1 MYTLVLS
8 VIYLAFISLGL
19 PDSLLG
25 SGWPVMQPEL
35 GVPVSFAGILTM
47 LIALGTVVS
56 SLFSDALTRRFGAG
70 KVTAVSVLMTAVA
83 LLGFSVSSQFWM
95 LILWAIPYGL
105 GAGAVDAAL
114 NNYVALHYAA
124 RHMSWLHCFWG
135 IGASVSPYIM
145 SFALTGGYGWHT
157 SYRIVG
163 VIQMVLTAI
172 LFCTLPLW
180 KKVQPHREK
189 TAAAEQIQAIADASP
204 AVSEKP
210 GLLTTLK
217 TGGVIP
223 MLIAFCCYS
232 AVEQTAMLWGSSY
245 LVQQRGISEET
256 AAGFA
261 SLFVLGLTVGRLLSG
276 FVSERLG
283 DKRLIRLGIVLT
295 LIGVGLVALPWDG
308 AVLAGLAVTG
318 LGCAPVYPSI
328 IHATPFNFGAEHSQ
342 AVIGVEM
349 AGAYIGTTFL
359 PPLFGCL
366 ASWTSISLL
375 PVYLLFFS
383 LLMLLMTERV
393 NRIVAKRR

>member
-135 IGASVSPYIM
+135 IGASASPYIM

-157 SYRIVG
+157 GYRIVG
-163 VIQMVLTAI
+163 IAQLVLTAI
-172 LFCTLPLW
+172 LFFTLPLW
-180 KKVQPHREK
+180 KKVRLPQEKAAIQSARENPG
-189 TAAAEQIQAIADASP
+189 AAK
-204 AVSEKP
+204 EKP
-210 GLLTTLK
+210 GLLSTLK

-223 MLIAFCCYS
+223 MLIAFCSYS
-232 AVEQTAMLWGSSY
+232 AVEQTSMLWASSY
-245 LVQQRGISEET
+245 LVQQRGMEAET

-261 SLFVLGLTVGRLLSG
+261 SLFFLGITIGRLLSG

-295 LIGVGLVALPWDG
+295 LIGVGLIALPWDG

-359 PPLFGCL
+359 PPLFGWL
-366 ASWTSISLL
+366 ASWTTISLL
-375 PVYLLFFS
+375 PVYLLFFT